1 MIDLHMH
8 SNHSDGSNTITEILQ
23 KAEKIGLKTISITDH
38 DTCTGHIEL
47 RNIDI
52 KKYYSGEIIPGTE
65 LRCFYKQRI
74 IEVLAYNI
82 DVDKMQNWLDKF
94 YEGKGHADVQ
104 KKYLKQLY
112 STCKQLNLYM
122 PPIDEIKWN
131 PEGEWAAR
139 TIYREM
145 KADER
150 NKEKLPEDLWNDYEN
165 FRHKYCYNLENIFY
179 IDKSEDLPSITELL
193 KAIKD
198 AGGLAFLPHIYVYK
212 WATDIKEFINEL
224 VDNYDIDGI
233 ECYYNNFTQEQSDYL
248 IDLCNKKGLFKSGG
262 SDYHGT
268 KRPEVE
274 MGIGRGTL
282 NVPDEILT
290 EWKDKH
296 LLRMV

>member
-8 SNHSDGSNTITEILQ
+8 SNHSDGSDSVTELLK
-23 KAEKIGLKTISITDH
+23 KAEKMDLKAIAITDH
-38 DTCTGHIEL
+38 DTCTGHMEL
-47 RNIDI
+47 RNID
-52 KKYYSGEIIPGTE
+52 KSKFYSGIIIPGVE
-65 LRCFYKQRI
+65 LRCFYKRRI

-82 DVDKMQNWLDKF
+82 DIDKMQAWLDKF

-104 KKYLKQLY
+104 KKYLRQLY
-112 STCKQLNLYM
+112 KTCMELDLYM
-122 PPIDEIKWN
+122 PKIDEIKWD

-150 NKEKLPEDLWNDYEN
+150 NKEKLPQDLWEDYEN

-179 IDKSEDLPSITELL
+179 IDKSEDLPTLPELL
-193 KAIKD
+193 EQIKN

-212 WATDIKEFINEL
+212 WAENKEEFINEL
-224 VDNYDIDGI
+224 VDNYDIDGM
-233 ECYYNNFTQEQSDYL
+233 ECYYNNFTKEQTDYL
-248 IDLCNKKGLFKSGG
+248 VNLCNTKGLYKSGG

-274 MGIGRGTL
+274 MGIGKGNL
-282 NVPDEILT
+282 SVPDEILDV
-290 EWKDKH
+290 WKNKH
-296 LLRMV
+296 LLQTL

>member
-8 SNHSDGSNTITEILQ
+8 SNHSDGSNTVTEILE
-23 KAEKIGLKTISITDH
+23 KAEKLNLKAISITDH

-47 RNIDI
+47 RNIDV
-52 KKYYSGEIIPGTE
+52 KKIYSGIIIPGVE
-65 LRCFYKQRI
+65 LRCFYKRRI

-82 DVDKMQNWLDKF
+82 DIDKMQKWLDKF
-94 YEGKGHADVQ
+94 YVGKGHADVQ

-112 STCKQLNLYM
+112 KTCMELELNM

-131 PEGEWAAR
+131 PDGEWAAR

-150 NKEKLPEDLWNDYEN
+150 NKAKLPEDLWEDYEN
-165 FRHKYCYNLENIFY
+165 FRHKYCYNIENIFY
-179 IDKSEDLPSITELL
+179 IDKSEDLPSIVELL
-193 KAIKD
+193 SVIKEC
-198 AGGLAFLPHIYVYK
+198 GGLAFLPHIYVYK
-212 WATDIKEFINEL
+212 WAPDIKEFINEL
-224 VDNYDIDGI
+224 VDNYDIDGM
-233 ECYYNNFTQEQSDYL
+233 ECYYNNFTKEQTDYL
-248 IDLCNKKGLFKSGG
+248 LELCNKKGLYKSGG

-282 NVPDEILT
+282 NVPDDILLQ
-290 EWKDKH
+290 WKDKQT
-296 LLRMV
+296 LQIL